1 MVPEGD
7 SGIGPAEPARTPVRA
22 SRRYVSLLVGSL
34 SVITLVC
41 VTLLLPVPYV
51 VLSPSPSFNTLG
63 DFGGKPMIT
72 FGKDVKTYPTTG
84 AIDFTTVAV
93 TRPETHLSLVDAMV
107 AYFDP
112 GKEVV
117 RRRAIYPEGESAK
130 TSEKVSRLLF
140 TSAQYSARVAA
151 VRAAGYKVPIVPVVQ
166 EVTKGYPAEGHLR
179 RGDVLV
185 RIDGEHMRSSLDA
198 FTAIGI
204 KKPGDRIAITYKRSG
219 ALHTVKLRAAANPE
233 NRKRA
238 RIGITMA
245 TPKLPF
251 KVDFHTGSK
260 IGGSSA
266 GTMFALA
273 IYDRLTPGSLTGGRH
288 VAGTGTIELDGT
300 VGPIGGVRQK
310 MIGAA
315 QNGATVFLVP
325 AGNCADAAL
334 DADARGRVHGMRLV
348 RINTL
353 DSAIRSV
360 GALAKDPKA
369 RVPQCGDHK

>member
-1 MVPEGD
+1 MAGE
-7 SGIGPAEPARTPVRA
+7 VRA

-34 SVITLVC
+34 SLITLVC

-51 VLSPSPSFNTLG
+51 VLSPSPAFNTLG
-63 DFGGKPMIT
+63 EFGGKPMIT
-72 FGKDVKTYPTTG
+72 FPKNVKTYPATG

-93 TRPETHLSLVDAMV
+93 TRPEAHLTLVDAIV

-112 GKEVV
+112 AKAVV
-117 RRRAIYPEGESAK
+117 RRRAVYPVGESAE
-130 TSEKVSRLLF
+130 TSEKVSKMLF

-166 EVTKGYPAEGHLR
+166 EVTKGYPADGRLR

-185 RIDGEHMRSSLDA
+185 KIDGETMRSSLDA

-204 KKPGDRIAITYKRSG
+204 KKPGDRIAVTYRRDGVLK
-219 ALHTVKLRAAANPE
+219 TVKLKAAANPE

-251 KVDFHTGSK
+251 KIDFHTGSK

-266 GTMFALA
+266 GAMFALA
-273 IYDRLTPGSLTGGRH
+273 IYDRLTPGSLTGGKH
-288 VAGTGTIELDGT
+288 VAGTGTIELDGSI
-300 VGPIGGVRQK
+300 GPIGGVRQK
-310 MIGAA
+310 TVGAA
-315 QNGATVFLVP
+315 RNGATVFLVP
-325 AGNCADAAL
+325 ASNCADAAL
-334 DADARGRVHGMRLV
+334 DADAKGRVHGMRLV
-348 RINTL
+348 RIDTL
-353 DSAIRSV
+353 DSAITSV
-360 GALAKDPKA
+360 AALAKDPRAK
-369 RVPQCGDHK
+369 VPQCGGPH